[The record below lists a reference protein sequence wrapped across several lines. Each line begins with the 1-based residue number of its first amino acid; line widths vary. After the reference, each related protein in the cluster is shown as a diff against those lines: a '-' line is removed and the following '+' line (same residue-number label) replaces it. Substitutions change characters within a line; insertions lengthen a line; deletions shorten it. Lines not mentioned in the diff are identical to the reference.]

1 MTTLAVSCIFTLVT
15 FLSGEGSP
23 CEEKNERREAPAPM
37 CQTIFL
43 ESNGRKWAGSSHPG
57 AADPAPLRAPEAN
70 VISVARTRAF
80 AGPVSLER
88 RKKLLES
95 SLVNWIFYEDL
106 SDKQRAVLDRAS
118 FNCAEPSP
126 TETPTGAILFDR
138 FSASQRAT
146 FVAITHAMMNT
157 SIVDAKGR
165 DETVDALGLVE
176 EMTDVHG
183 ENQSSPSDQQFQL
196 FARLMP
202 DALRRLRTA
211 KNFEIGENHVF
222 HPGYPFSF
230 RQVRRFAV
238 RGQEAGLH
246 ISIARDGRSAVIHI
260 DYRFWILHLWPANS
274 DVRAPGNHEKHVD
287 KWPQA
292 VITARNALVQRVV
305 LQQADPQ
312 QP

>member
-1 MTTLAVSCIFTLVT
+1 
-15 FLSGEGSP
+15 
-23 CEEKNERREAPAPM
+23 
-37 CQTIFL
+37 
-43 ESNGRKWAGSSHPG
+43 
-57 AADPAPLRAPEAN
+57 
-70 VISVARTRAF
+70 
-80 AGPVSLER
+80 
-88 RKKLLES
+88 
-95 SLVNWIFYEDL
+95 
-106 SDKQRAVLDRAS
+106 
-118 FNCAEPSP
+118 
-126 TETPTGAILFDR
+126 
-138 FSASQRAT
+138 
-146 FVAITHAMMNT
+146 MMNT
-157 SIVDAKGR
+157 AIVDAKGR

-176 EMTDVHG
+176 EVTDVRG

-202 DALRRLRTA
+202 DALRRLRAA

-274 DVRAPGNHEKHVD
+274 EVRAPGNHEKHVD
-287 KWPQA
+287 RWPQA
-292 VITARNALVQRVV
+292 VIAARHALVQRVM
-305 LQQADPQ
+305 LQQADSL

>member
-1 MTTLAVSCIFTLVT
+1 MTILTVSCVFTLVT
-15 FLSGEGSP
+15 LLSAESSP
-23 CEEKNERREAPAPM
+23 CEEKNERREAPARM

-43 ESNGRKWAGSSHPG
+43 ESKARRWAASNLPSATDPG
-57 AADPAPLRAPEAN
+57 PLRAPEAN
-70 VISVARTRAF
+70 VISVARAQAF
-80 AGPVSLER
+80 AGPVSLAS

-106 SDKQRAVLDRAS
+106 SNEQRAVLDRAS
-118 FNCAEPSP
+118 FNCAESA
-126 TETPTGAILFDR
+126 TETATGAILFDR

-157 SIVDAKGR
+157 SIVDRKGR

-196 FARLMP
+196 FARPLP
-202 DALRRLRTA
+202 DALRRLRAA

-222 HPGYPFSF
+222 HLGYPFSF
-230 RQVRRFAV
+230 RQVRRFAA

-287 KWPQA
+287 RWPQA
-292 VITARNALVQRVV
+292 VIAARHALVQRVV

>member
-1 MTTLAVSCIFTLVT
+1 MTILMVSCVFTLVT
-15 FLSGEGSP
+15 LLSVESSP

-37 CQTIFL
+37 CQTIFPASK
-43 ESNGRKWAGSSHPG
+43 ERKWAGSGHPS
-57 AADPAPLRAPEAN
+57 AADPAPLSAPEAN
-70 VISVARTRAF
+70 VILVARTQAF
-80 AGPVSLER
+80 AGPVPLER

-106 SDKQRAVLDRAS
+106 SDEQRAVLDRAS
-118 FNCAEPSP
+118 FNCAEPP
-126 TETPTGAILFDR
+126 TETATGAILFDR
-138 FSASQRAT
+138 LSASQRAT

-176 EMTDVHG
+176 EMAAVHG
-183 ENQSSPSDQQFQL
+183 ENQSSPGDQQFQL
-196 FARLMP
+196 FTRLVP
-202 DALRRLRTA
+202 GALRRLRAA

-260 DYRFWILHLWPANS
+260 DYRFWILHLGPANS
-274 DVRAPGNHEKHVD
+274 DVRAPGNHERHVD
-287 KWPQA
+287 RWPQA
-292 VITARNALVQRVV
+292 VIAARNALLQRVL

-312 QP
+312 EP

>member
-1 MTTLAVSCIFTLVT
+1 MVPEKSVT
-15 FLSGEGSP
+15 GRQDAAETHQAST
-23 CEEKNERREAPAPM
+23 AP
-37 CQTIFL
+37 
-43 ESNGRKWAGSSHPG
+43 
-57 AADPAPLRAPEAN
+57 
-70 VISVARTRAF
+70 ISVARMRAF

-106 SDKQRAVLDRAS
+106 SDEQRAVLDRVS
-118 FNCAEPSP
+118 FNCAVSA
-126 TETPTGAILFDR
+126 TETATGATLFDR

-146 FVAITHAMMNT
+146 FVAIAHAMMNT

-165 DETVDALGLVE
+165 YETVDALGLVE
-176 EMTDVHG
+176 EMTDVRG

-196 FARLMP
+196 FARLVP
-202 DALRRLRTA
+202 DALRRLRAA
-211 KNFEIGENHVF
+211 KNSEMGENHVF

-246 ISIARDGRSAVIHI
+246 TSVARDGRSAVVHV

-287 KWPQA
+287 RWPQA
-292 VITARNALVQRVV
+292 VIAARNALVQRVV

-312 QP
+312 QPLGEAARLTRFLRRYVRLAAAV

>member
-1 MTTLAVSCIFTLVT
+1 MTILTVSCVFTLATLL
-15 FLSGEGSP
+15 FAGNSP
-23 CEEKNERREAPAPM
+23 CEEKNERREAPVSM

-43 ESNGRKWAGSSHPG
+43 ESNGRKWAGNSHPN

-70 VISVARTRAF
+70 VISFARTRAF
-80 AGPVSLER
+80 AGPVPLEM

-95 SLVNWIFYEDL
+95 SLVDWIFYEDL

-118 FNCAEPSP
+118 FNCAESP
-126 TETPTGAILFDR
+126 TETATAAVLFDR

-146 FVAITHAMMNT
+146 FVAITHALMNT

-202 DALRRLRTA
+202 DALPRLRA
-211 KNFEIGENHVF
+211 ANNFEIGENRVF
-222 HPGYPFSF
+222 HPGYPLSF

-287 KWPQA
+287 RWPQA
-292 VITARNALVQRVV
+292 VIAARSALVQRVV
-305 LQQADPQ
+305 LEQADPQ

>member
-1 MTTLAVSCIFTLVT
+1 MTILTVSCVFTLVT
-15 FLSGEGSP
+15 LLSAESSP

-37 CQTIFL
+37 CQSIFL
-43 ESNGRKWAGSSHPG
+43 ESNGRKWAGNSHPN
-57 AADPAPLRAPEAN
+57 AADPAPLRASEA
-70 VISVARTRAF
+70 IARTRVF
-80 AGPVSLER
+80 ADPVSLEM

-95 SLVNWIFYEDL
+95 SLVNRIFYEDL
-106 SDKQRAVLDRAS
+106 SEEQRAVLDRAS
-118 FNCAEPSP
+118 FNCAESP
-126 TETPTGAILFDR
+126 TETATGAILFDR

-165 DETVDALGLVE
+165 NETVDALGLVE

-196 FARLMP
+196 FARLLP
-202 DALRRLRTA
+202 DALRRLRAA

-222 HPGYPFSF
+222 HLGYPFSF
-230 RQVRRFAV
+230 RQVRRFAA

-260 DYRFWILHLWPANS
+260 DYRFWILHLWPTI
-274 DVRAPGNHEKHVD
+274 R
-287 KWPQA
+287 
-292 VITARNALVQRVV
+292 T
-305 LQQADPQ
+305 
-312 QP
+312 

>member
-1 MTTLAVSCIFTLVT
+1 MTILTVSCVFTLVT
-15 FLSGEGSP
+15 LLSAESSP

-37 CQTIFL
+37 CQSIFL
-43 ESNGRKWAGSSHPG
+43 ESNGRKWAGNIHPN
-57 AADPAPLRAPEAN
+57 AADPAPLRASEAN
-70 VISVARTRAF
+70 VIAVARTRVF
-80 AGPVSLER
+80 ADPVSLEM

-95 SLVNWIFYEDL
+95 SLVNRIFYEDL
-106 SDKQRAVLDRAS
+106 SEEQRAVLDRAS
-118 FNCAEPSP
+118 FNCAESP
-126 TETPTGAILFDR
+126 TETATGAILFDR

-165 DETVDALGLVE
+165 NETVDALGLVE
-176 EMTDVHG
+176 GMTDVHG
-183 ENQSSPSDQQFQL
+183 ENQTSPSDQQFQL
-196 FARLMP
+196 FARLLP
-202 DALRRLRTA
+202 DALRRLRAA

-222 HPGYPFSF
+222 HLGYPFSF

-260 DYRFWILHLWPANS
+260 DYRFWILHLWPTNS

-287 KWPQA
+287 RWPQA
-292 VITARNALVQRVV
+292 VIAARNALAQRVV